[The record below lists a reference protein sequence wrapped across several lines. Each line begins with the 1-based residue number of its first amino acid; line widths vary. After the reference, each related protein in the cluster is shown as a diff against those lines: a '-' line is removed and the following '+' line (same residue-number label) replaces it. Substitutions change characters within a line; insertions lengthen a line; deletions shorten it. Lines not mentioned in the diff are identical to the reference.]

1 MVKKSKLQDYFQ
13 LVTVYRTGNEIRV
26 TYMTNKTNF
35 PKLYNHPSVDF
46 YFLMLNMI
54 HQPYLVKGSVR
65 MQWHRSGLIA
75 SWEFFDEHAARK
87 KGSED
92 SIPNEP
98 TLEKQNVRK
107 WGAMVVIKSLQFLPT
122 VLTAAL
128 REATHNSPNAISN
141 ESNQTATCC
150 NMMHI
155 ALAGVNHP
163 MSLLQDR

>member
-1 MVKKSKLQDYFQ
+1 MY
-13 LVTVYRTGNEIRV
+13 Y
-26 TYMTNKTNF
+26 
-35 PKLYNHPSVDF
+35 
-46 YFLMLNMI
+46 
-54 HQPYLVKGSVR
+54 QPYLVKGSVR

-75 SWEFFDEHAARK
+75 SWEFLDEHEERM

-98 TLEKQNVRK
+98 SFEKQNVRK

-122 VLTAAL
+122 VVTAAL
-128 REATHNSPNAISN
+128 REATHNLPNAISN
-141 ESNQTATCC
+141 ESIQTATCC

>member
-1 MVKKSKLQDYFQ
+1 
-13 LVTVYRTGNEIRV
+13 
-26 TYMTNKTNF
+26 
-35 PKLYNHPSVDF
+35 
-46 YFLMLNMI
+46 
-54 HQPYLVKGSVR
+54 

-75 SWEFFDEHAARK
+75 SWEFFDEHSERK
-87 KGSED
+87 KESED
-92 SIPNEP
+92 SIPSEP
-98 TLEKQNVRK
+98 SLEKQNVRK

-128 REATHNSPNAISN
+128 REATHNSPNATSN
-141 ESNQTATCC
+141 EYIQTSTCR